1 MFDVAAG
8 KDQRY
13 VVAAHWDGEKKLVGG
28 ELKPVDIYSA
38 VRILD
43 AQTLEE
49 RFKGISR
56 KGEYF
61 AADLSPDNKY
71 LAAGGYDFEKNN
83 KKRVRV
89 WDWQNQPEPWT
100 LGYHDMGIMDV
111 KFSPDGRHLATASE
125 DGMVKLWEVQHLADP
140 QKGRILWP
148 SSAVRELL
156 KIAFSPDGKRLATG
170 DGFNDVIVLDVE
182 QERAPLLRLQGHGE
196 MVICVA
202 YSPDGK
208 YLASAGADNAVRVWD
223 AHTGAFLH
231 QFLGHTSIVQ
241 ALAFSPDGRLLASG
255 GADQV
260 IRLWR
265 LDALPR

>member
-1 MFDVAAG
+1 
-8 KDQRY
+8 
-13 VVAAHWDGEKKLVGG
+13 
-28 ELKPVDIYSA
+28 
-38 VRILD
+38 
-43 AQTLEE
+43 
-49 RFKGISR
+49 
-56 KGEYF
+56 
-61 AADLSPDNKY
+61 
-71 LAAGGYDFEKNN
+71 
-83 KKRVRV
+83 
-89 WDWQNQPEPWT
+89 
-100 LGYHDMGIMDV
+100 MGIMDV

-202 YSPDGK
+202 YSSDGK

-223 AHTGAFLH
+223 AHTGEFLH